1 MKKMLFAVLCLAALA
16 LSARPVFAAPSEI
29 VVVDRSEWERFD
41 QRLGVTMRFNMEIDD
56 NNVVTH
62 YPESA
67 SWLGRERWSDSY
79 ETRNDSGKS
88 VPADISLLTKE
99 RLARVIPEKWSGAV
113 TVEVRHAIS
122 LPADNLLAI
131 EMGGKKIDFPD
142 VVKFEHPLMAPPIGT
157 WDNDVIEFAWE
168 MSIYDRELKKD
179 VYIVPDEDL
188 RYTDTPD
195 MIIAVDGAGN
205 VRAAE
210 RIFGRGIVYD
220 YIPRQPLHYGYSA
233 IYSFLNGTVVF
244 KKEDFPLDLYFVKL
258 STTQYEISVSA
269 DASMGSVTP
278 AGPLKVNHGEDASFT
293 ITAKDGCRIAAVIAD
308 GERKSAANPFVS
320 EYSFNNVTSNHSLE
334 VLFSDAYDLPEVSA
348 APGVTA
354 TVADYSDSRGKE
366 AEALEKG
373 GFVSKDAAVKIA
385 GDGTEKKDGTFG
397 ADEDGYVCTVKLSKE
412 CTEWAESGAL
422 TLTVKPKPK
431 EMFNSGRS
439 YYALVLNAKTN
450 YYDVFPA
457 KLNGAGHLE
466 ATLKPVGDY
475 AALSTIFVYSGTAF
489 PGEEPPAPDEPGG
502 GAGPKSSSGCNAGL
516 GALTLLALAPFALRR
531 RSGK

>member
-1 MKKMLFAVLCLAALA
+1 MKKMLFAALCLAALA
-16 LSARPVFAAPSEI
+16 LSARPLSAAPSDINI
-29 VVVDRSEWERFD
+29 VDKTNWERFD
-41 QRLGVTMRFNMEIDD
+41 KNLCMGMNFNMEKDD
-56 NNVVTH
+56 SGAVTH
-62 YPESA
+62 HPTYA
-67 SWLGRERWSDSY
+67 SWLGREKRTDGY
-79 ETRNDSGKS
+79 ETFNNSGKS
-88 VPADISLLTKE
+88 FPADISRLTKE
-99 RLARVIPEKWSGAV
+99 HLAHVIPEKWSGAV
-113 TVEVRHAIS
+113 TVEVRNALR

-142 VVKFEHPLMAPPIGT
+142 VVKFEYPRKESTLTGT
-157 WDNDVIEFAWE
+157 SYYDVLAFFREDE
-168 MSIYDRELKKD
+168 RYDDELKEW
-179 VYIVPDEDL
+179 VPLVIDEDL
-188 RYTDTPD
+188 RYAEAPD

-210 RIFGRGIVYD
+210 RIGT
-220 YIPRQPLHYGYSA
+220 GYA
-233 IYSFLNGTVVF
+233 DATTYKGTYSFLNGTVVF

-258 STTQYEISVSA
+258 STAQYEISVSV

-278 AGPLKVNHGEDASFT
+278 EGPLKVNHGEEASFT

-308 GERKSAANPFVS
+308 GESKSAATPFVS
-320 EYSFNNVTSNHSLE
+320 EYTFKNVTSNHSLE
-334 VLFSDAYDLPEVSA
+334 VLFADASDLPEVSA

-354 TVADYSDSRGKE
+354 TVADYSNSRGKE

-385 GDGTEKKDGTFG
+385 GNGTEKKEGTFG

-412 CTEWAESGAL
+412 CAEGAGSGAL

-450 YYDVFPA
+450 YYDIFPA
-457 KLNGAGHLE
+457 KLNGTGCLE

-475 AALSTIFVYSGTAF
+475 AALSTVFVYSGTAF

-516 GALTLLALAPFALRR
+516 GALSLLALVPFALRR
-531 RSGK
+531 RGRE

>member
-16 LSARPVFAAPSEI
+16 LSARPISAAPSEI

-41 QRLGVTMRFNMEIDD
+41 QRLSVIMRFNMEIDD

-67 SWLGRERWSDSY
+67 SWLGRERWTDSY
-79 ETRNDSGKS
+79 ETRNDYGKS

-99 RLARVIPEKWSGAV
+99 RLARVIHEKWSGAV
-113 TVEVRHAIS
+113 TVEVRHALR
-122 LPADNLLAI
+122 LPADNVSVI
-131 EMGGKKIDFPD
+131 YGGNGNKIDFPN
-142 VVKFEHPLMAPPIGT
+142 VVKFEHPLMASPIGT
-157 WDNDVIEFAWE
+157 WDNDVIELEWE
-168 MSIYDRELKKD
+168 MQIYDRELKKW

-195 MIIAVDGAGN
+195 MIIAVDGAGS
-205 VRAAE
+205 VHAAE

-269 DASMGSVTP
+269 DASMGNVTP
-278 AGPLKVNHGEDASFT
+278 EGPLKVNHGEDASFT

-320 EYSFNNVTSNHSLE
+320 EYTFKNVTSDHLLE
-334 VLFSDAYDLPEVSA
+334 ALFADASDLPELSA

-354 TVADYSDSRGKE
+354 TVADYSDSRGEE
-366 AEALEKG
+366 AEALERG
-373 GFVSKDAAVKIA
+373 GFVNGDAAVKIA
-385 GDGTEKKDGTFG
+385 GDGTKKKDGTFR
-397 ADEDGYVCTVKLSKE
+397 AYEDGYVCTVKLSKD
-412 CTEWAESGAL
+412 CAEGAGSGAL
-422 TLTVKPKPK
+422 TLTVKPKVGEK
-431 EMFNSGRS
+431 FAVGRS

-450 YYDVFPA
+450 YYDLFPA

-466 ATLKPVGDY
+466 ATLKPVRVY
-475 AALSTIFVYSGTAF
+475 AALSTVFVYSGTAS
-489 PGEEPPAPDEPGG
+489 PGAEPPAPDAPGG
-502 GAGPKSSSGCNAGL
+502 GAGPKSSSGCDAGL
-516 GALTLLALAPFALRR
+516 GAIALLALAPLALRR
-531 RSGK
+531 KK